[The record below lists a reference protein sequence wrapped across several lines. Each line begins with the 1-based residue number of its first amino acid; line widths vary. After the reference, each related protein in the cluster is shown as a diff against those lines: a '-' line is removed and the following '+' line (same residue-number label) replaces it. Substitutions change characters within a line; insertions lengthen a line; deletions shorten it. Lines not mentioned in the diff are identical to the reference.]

1 MKYSFIMSYL
11 TYYLKATV
19 SLEGNFIKVS
29 NPNTILKVIPLGAQ
43 NRTIPVEQVS
53 TVDDSFKLDLKS
65 FFWGLL
71 FALIGMNMLSD
82 SFFGGL
88 ILGAYGILT
97 VLSSFQTVLTL
108 GLTSGQVHPISVAV
122 FEKEKAMQCKE
133 DIQALINQRSQAT
146 DVGKHTA
153 EQTDRL
159 IDAMTNN

>member
-65 FFWGLL
+65 FFWGL
-71 FALIGMNMLSD
+71 
-82 SFFGGL
+82 

-133 DIQALINQRSQAT
+133 DIQALINQRYQAT

>member
-65 FFWGLL
+65 FFWGL
-71 FALIGMNMLSD
+71 
-82 SFFGGL
+82 
-88 ILGAYGILT
+88 
-97 VLSSFQTVLTL
+97 
-108 GLTSGQVHPISVAV
+108 
-122 FEKEKAMQCKE
+122 
-133 DIQALINQRSQAT
+133 
-146 DVGKHTA
+146 
-153 EQTDRL
+153 
-159 IDAMTNN
+159 